1 VTPEQRRG
9 RGFRAK
15 AALADGALKDAFD
28 ECADDIKTAWER
40 ALWPRTRERLHAEL
54 KGLQRVREKLA
65 AMAAQAPRD

>member
-15 AALADGALKDAFD
+15 AALADGALKEAFD
-28 ECADDIKTAWER
+28 EVAADIHLQWAN
-40 ALWPRTRERLHAEL
+40 AMWPRTRERLHAEL

-65 AMAAQAPRD
+65 AMASQAPRD

>member
-1 VTPEQRRG
+1 MTPEQRRG

-15 AALADGALKDAFD
+15 AAIADGALKDAFD
-28 ECADDIKTAWER
+28 EAAQDIHTEWAR

-65 AMAAQAPRD
+65 AMASQAPRD